1 MSTPSLSRRRPDHRR
16 TTHPRW
22 LPTVMLLGAVAVLLL
37 APTSPSSAATL
48 VAAAPSSLNG
58 VITNIRN
65 VLIGLLVGLA
75 TLFLTIGGV
84 RYLAADGDPG
94 EVERAKKSLR
104 NAAIGYG
111 LAMLAPIIVELL
123 KSVVG

>member
-1 MSTPSLSRRRPDHRR
+1 MSLRPLRHLRATPPCALR
-16 TTHPRW
+16 TVTC
-22 LPTVMLLGAVAVLLL
+22 LCVVVGMLLAVA
-37 APTSPSSAATL
+37 APASADTVV
-48 VAAAPSSLNG
+48 VAQAVSSLDQ

-65 VLIGLLVGLA
+65 FLIGLLVGLA

-111 LAMLAPIIVELL
+111 LAILAPVLVNILQSL
-123 KSVVG
+123 VG

>member
-1 MSTPSLSRRRPDHRR
+1 MLAQPGSLHQ
-16 TTHPRW
+16 
-22 LPTVMLLGAVAVLLL
+22 
-37 APTSPSSAATL
+37 
-48 VAAAPSSLNG
+48 
-58 VITNIRN
+58 VIANLRD
-65 VLIGLLVGLA
+65 VLIGFLVGLA

-111 LAMLAPIIVELL
+111 LAMLAPLIVTLL
-123 KSVVG
+123 QNVVG